1 MTGLLLLKEHLK
13 EFYNK
18 YSYWIRFVVR
28 LLLVLCTVLSMN
40 ANIGYMAKL
49 KNPVVVALLCFF
61 GALLPDSG
69 AVFLIGCVMVAHVYA
84 VSMEMALITLMMI
97 LVVAVLYYGFKP
109 GDSWLMVLT
118 PLAFLFKVPYA
129 VAFLVGLGGSLIS
142 VIPVSCGVFLYYLL
156 MYIRQNAG
164 VLTGEGN
171 VDIVQRYSQII
182 RSVCFNQTMMIMI
195 AACAVGIIVVY
206 LIHRL
211 SVDYAWVIAIV
222 VGTVAQLLV
231 IFVGDFVFGVSV
243 SAGTLIFGL
252 LGSVGLA
259 MIYNFF
265 FFSVDYTCTE
275 YVQFEDDDY
284 YFDNSGI
291 MATGEVQVGLVKCTF
306 SKKGKLKSKGD
317 VNIDASK
324 PMVALTFDD
333 GPGERTGELLAQLE
347 KYNAH
352 ATFFMQGKNIPGKE
366 DFVKKMKETG
376 CELGNHSYDHPQLT
390 KLSADKIANQ
400 IGTTNDLIQQ
410 AAGDHLMVQSMIR

>member
-40 ANIGYMAKL
+40 ANIGYMTKL
-49 KNPVVVALLCFF
+49 KNPAVVLLLCVF
-61 GALLPDSG
+61 GALLPDS
-69 AVFLIGCVMVAHVYA
+69 ASVFLMGCVMVAHVYA

-109 GDSWLMVLT
+109 GDSWFMVLT

-252 LGSVGLA
+252 LVSVVLA

-284 YFDNSGI
+284 YYYVKAVPKMTVSSTDVK
-291 MATGEVQVGLVKCTF
+291 VQRISTRKRSTKVKEH
-306 SKKGKLKSKGD
+306 K
-317 VNIDASK
+317 
-324 PMVALTFDD
+324 
-333 GPGERTGELLAQLE
+333 
-347 KYNAH
+347 
-352 ATFFMQGKNIPGKE
+352 
-366 DFVKKMKETG
+366 
-376 CELGNHSYDHPQLT
+376 
-390 KLSADKIANQ
+390 
-400 IGTTNDLIQQ
+400 
-410 AAGDHLMVQSMIR
+410 

>member
-13 EFYNK
+13 EIYNK
-18 YSYWIRFVVR
+18 YSYVIRFVVR
-28 LLLVLCTVLSMN
+28 LLLILCTILSMN

-69 AVFLIGCVMVAHVYA
+69 AVFLIGCVMVA
-84 VSMEMALITLMMI
+84 LITLMMI

-109 GDSWLMVLT
+109 GDSWLMILT

-164 VLTGEGN
+164 VLTGEGS

-182 RSVCFNQTMMIMI
+182 RSVCFNQTMMVMI
-195 AACAVGIIVVY
+195 AACAVGIMVVY
-206 LIHRL
+206 LIRRL
-211 SVDYAWVIAIV
+211 SVDYAWIIAIV
-222 VGTVAQLLV
+222 AGTVAQLLV

-252 LGSVGLA
+252 LVSEMLA

-265 FFSVDYTCTE
+265 FFSVDYTRTE

-284 YFDNSGI
+284 YYYVKAIPKMAVSSTDVKVQRISGRKRNTREKNT
-291 MATGEVQVGLVKCTF
+291 ARNT
-306 SKKGKLKSKGD
+306 
-317 VNIDASK
+317 A
-324 PMVALTFDD
+324 
-333 GPGERTGELLAQLE
+333 EREL
-347 KYNAH
+347 
-352 ATFFMQGKNIPGKE
+352 
-366 DFVKKMKETG
+366 
-376 CELGNHSYDHPQLT
+376 
-390 KLSADKIANQ
+390 
-400 IGTTNDLIQQ
+400 
-410 AAGDHLMVQSMIR
+410 R

>member
-1 MTGLLLLKEHLK
+1 MTVLLLWKEHLK
-13 EFYNK
+13 EIYNK
-18 YSYWIRFVVR
+18 YSYVIRFVVR
-28 LLLVLCTVLSMN
+28 LLLILCTILSMN

-109 GDSWLMVLT
+109 GDSWLMILT

-164 VLTGEGN
+164 VLTGEGS

-182 RSVCFNQTMMIMI
+182 RSVCFNQTMMVMI
-195 AACAVGIIVVY
+195 AACAVGIMVVY
-206 LIHRL
+206 LIRRL
-211 SVDYAWVIAIV
+211 SVDYAWIIAIV
-222 VGTVAQLLV
+222 AGTVAQLLV

-252 LGSVGLA
+252 LVSVMLA

-265 FFSVDYTCTE
+265 FFSVDYTRTE

-284 YFDNSGI
+284 YYYVKAVPKMTVAAPTNTVKKINTQRRPANQTAHPAGQGRPSG
-291 MATGEVQVGLVKCTF
+291 QSRSVGQ
-306 SKKGKLKSKGD
+306 
-317 VNIDASK
+317 NIRSAEGSART
-324 PMVALTFDD
+324 VVT
-333 GPGERTGELLAQLE
+333 ERTAPARSAPYGQQNPYRGREMTGGRSVTISSDHMAQDDSDDYEEL
-347 KYNAH
+347 
-352 ATFFMQGKNIPGKE
+352 F
-366 DFVKKMKETG
+366 
-376 CELGNHSYDHPQLT
+376 
-390 KLSADKIANQ
+390 
-400 IGTTNDLIQQ
+400 
-410 AAGDHLMVQSMIR
+410 

>member
-1 MTGLLLLKEHLK
+1 MTVLLLWKEHLK
-13 EFYNK
+13 EIYNK
-18 YSYWIRFVVR
+18 YSYVIRFVVR
-28 LLLVLCTVLSMN
+28 LLLILCTILSMN

-109 GDSWLMVLT
+109 GDSWLMILT

-164 VLTGEGN
+164 VLTGEGS

-182 RSVCFNQTMMIMI
+182 RSVCFNQTMMVMI
-195 AACAVGIIVVY
+195 AACAVGIMVVY
-206 LIHRL
+206 LIRRL
-211 SVDYAWVIAIV
+211 SVDYAWIIAIV
-222 VGTVAQLLV
+222 AGTVAQLLV

-243 SAGTLIFGL
+243 S
-252 LGSVGLA
+252 

-265 FFSVDYTCTE
+265 FFSVDYTRTE

-284 YFDNSGI
+284 YYYVKAIPKMAVSSTDVKVQRISGRKRNTREKNT
-291 MATGEVQVGLVKCTF
+291 ARNT
-306 SKKGKLKSKGD
+306 
-317 VNIDASK
+317 A
-324 PMVALTFDD
+324 
-333 GPGERTGELLAQLE
+333 EREL
-347 KYNAH
+347 
-352 ATFFMQGKNIPGKE
+352 
-366 DFVKKMKETG
+366 
-376 CELGNHSYDHPQLT
+376 
-390 KLSADKIANQ
+390 
-400 IGTTNDLIQQ
+400 
-410 AAGDHLMVQSMIR
+410 R